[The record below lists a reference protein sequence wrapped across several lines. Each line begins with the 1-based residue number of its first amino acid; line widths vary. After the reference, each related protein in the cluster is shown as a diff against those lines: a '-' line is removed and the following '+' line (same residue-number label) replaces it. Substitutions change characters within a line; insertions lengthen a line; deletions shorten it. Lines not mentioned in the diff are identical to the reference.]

1 MNSKRQTIWLVS
13 MLSLMVVLSAYYLFT
28 EDVGNVEVTG
38 TTPKEM
44 TISAGQTDAMHP
56 TATDTNAG
64 PRGEQKPGQKP
75 EVKPEQKPE
84 VKPEQKPEIKPEQKP
99 EIKPE
104 QKPEVKPEQKPEM
117 KPEQKPEM
125 KPEQKPE
132 MKPEQKPE
140 MKPEQKPMKPEQK
153 PEGKP
158 EQKPGK
164 GDKSTSTGA
173 DIAAQPVSKNETDA
187 KVLQQVQ
194 AQAHAQSGNDYFV
207 NLQLKRNEEMAKK
220 AEQLLTI
227 IADPKQTTEAAV
239 KAQEE
244 LRKIEDMEAKV
255 TNLEESLTKDFPQ
268 AVVTQDSSKWKVTV
282 QASKLEK
289 SQALSIID
297 KTIKELSIG
306 PDSVSV
312 QMIP

>member
-44 TISAGQTDAMHP
+44 TISAGQSDAMHP

-140 MKPEQKPMKPEQK
+140 MKPEQKP
-153 PEGKP
+153 EGKP

-164 GDKSTSTGA
+164 GDKSSSTGA
-173 DIAAQPVSKNETDA
+173 ETSSIAAQPVSKNETDA

-194 AQAHAQSGNDYFV
+194 AQAHVQSGNDYFV

-297 KTIKELSIG
+297 KTIKELSVG